1 MKIETKFEPEQ
12 YVFYIDK
19 FVDENGKE
27 YYSIVADYIRRI
39 FINSLKEVYYVL
51 NDEQTFIESE
61 LFATREEAEQKLEE
75 MKQNGR

>member
-19 FVDENGKE
+19 FVDETGKE
-27 YYSIVADYIRRI
+27 YYSIIVDYIRRI
-39 FINSLKEVYYVL
+39 VINSLKEVYYVL

-75 MKQNGR
+75 IK

>member
-19 FVDENGKE
+19 FVNKSGKE
-27 YYSIVADYIRRI
+27 YYSIVVDYIRRI

-51 NDEQTFIESE
+51 NEGQTFTESE
-61 LFATREEAEQKLEE
+61 LYATREEAEQKLKEIGE
-75 MKQNGR
+75 

>member
-19 FVDENGKE
+19 FVNEDGKE
-27 YYSIVADYIRRI
+27 YYSIVVDYIRRI
-39 FINSLKEVYYVL
+39 FINCLKEVYYVL

-75 MKQNGR
+75 IK

>member
-19 FVDENGKE
+19 FVDETGKE
-27 YYSIVADYIRRI
+27 YYSIIVDYIRRI

-75 MKQNGR
+75 IK

>member
-19 FVDENGKE
+19 FVNEDGKE
-27 YYSIVADYIRRI
+27 YYSIIVDYIRRI
-39 FINSLKEVYYVL
+39 FINSLKEIYYVL

-61 LFATREEAEQKLEE
+61 LFATREEAEAKLKE
-75 MKQNGR
+75 ME